1 MLAPPLYTLATTTF
15 GFRALA
21 ALAGRLPLGG
31 AREVALATFVGAR
44 LAAGSLPPLSLP
56 QPVRRAR
63 AAGIRPWVSALALPA
78 SARGALLALAE
89 ASAGEDRSALAGAVD
104 RLGAQAGAALDPAAR
119 RELQQLAALLRGP

>member
-1 MLAPPLYTLATTTF
+1 MLAPPPYTLAPITF

-44 LAAGSLPPLSLP
+44 LAAGNLPPLSLP

-63 AAGIRPWVSALALPA
+63 AAGIRQWVSALALPA
-78 SARGALLALAE
+78 SARSALLSLAE
-89 ASAGEDRSALAGAVD
+89 ASAGDDRPALAGAVE
-104 RLGAQAGAALDPAAR
+104 RLGAQAGAALDSSAR
-119 RELQQLAALLRGP
+119 RELQQLAATLRAP